1 MPTLFDE
8 RTKLY
13 GEEFLFAVDTLLAG
27 HFMAYTPEIRILH
40 EEGVS
45 TGSLPSATKMRL
57 GYENAALAAGL
68 AAGELDNFA
77 AACRGEPL
85 DCRSESLVT
94 LVAGPRRHV
103 LVDLFFCQPGYHGGG
118 EYGKAVFR
126 GLAGAA
132 AARSDVTI
140 WAALDPALHIDPWV
154 LAECR
159 RVLRPGGWLHVVS
172 EDYGM
177 LQFPPRDGVDPD
189 RLWTGAVVEH
199 TRLTGTDARIGRRTL
214 PMLRALGF
222 MHVSIQYLVLDTERV
237 PREVLAGIIES
248 WRDGYAP
255 VLAASS
261 GMALSAVTALFDAS
275 IATLRDPDGYAVWQL
290 PVVAGRQPGV
300 AA

>member
-1 MPTLFDE
+1 MTTAAHALQGLALQGIDPANPQAAQMADPAMVRTLHFQAE
-8 RTKLY
+8 AAWPQESRLY
-13 GEEFLFAVDTLLAG
+13 ARYALPVGARILDLGCGTGEATRRLAG
-27 HFMAYTPEIRILH
+27 LFPGAAEIVGIDLLPSMVEAARGLCGARTQGGGPSLTF
-40 EEGVS
+40 EEGD
-45 TGSLPSATKMRL
+45 GRALRFPD
-57 GYENAALAAGL
+57 GYFDLV
-68 AAGELDNFA
+68 
-77 AACRGEPL
+77 ACRHLTQLLPDPE
-85 DCRSESLVT
+85 
-94 LVAGPRRHV
+94 AV
-103 LVDLFFCQPGYHGGG
+103 L
-118 EYGKAVFR
+118 
-126 GLAGAA
+126 
-132 AARSDVTI
+132 T
-140 WAALDPALHIDPWV
+140 
-154 LAECR
+154 ECR

-261 GMALSAVTALFDAS
+261 GMTLAAVTALFDAS

-290 PVVAGRQPGV
+290 PVVAGRKPGV

>member
-1 MPTLFDE
+1 MTTAAHALQGQALEGLALQGIDPANPQAAQMADPAMVRTLHFQAE
-8 RTKLY
+8 AAWPQESRLY
-13 GEEFLFAVDTLLAG
+13 ARYALPAGARILDLGCGTGEATRRLAG
-27 HFMAYTPEIRILH
+27 LFPGAAEIIGIDLLPSMVEAARGLCGARAQGGGPSLTF
-40 EEGVS
+40 EEGD
-45 TGSLPSATKMRL
+45 GRALRFPD
-57 GYENAALAAGL
+57 GYFDLV
-68 AAGELDNFA
+68 
-77 AACRGEPL
+77 ACRHLTQLLPDPE
-85 DCRSESLVT
+85 
-94 LVAGPRRHV
+94 AV
-103 LVDLFFCQPGYHGGG
+103 L
-118 EYGKAVFR
+118 
-126 GLAGAA
+126 
-132 AARSDVTI
+132 T
-140 WAALDPALHIDPWV
+140 
-154 LAECR
+154 ECR

-290 PVVAGRQPGV
+290 PVVAGRKPGV